1 MPRKTNQSLKDPLN
15 QFQQLRNLYKT
26 IQLRIWWHHLC
37 SLLSRI
43 QNKETNCVKKE
54 FKSNLLKTIDLTVK
68 TLRERISRNKKTQS
82 SGTARMMA
90 REWCIRRKVIIWDL
104 SRRMGI
110 SSLWRRKR
118 SQKSKLHF
126 QCRMLKMR
134 RSLFQV
140 LSLLHHKYHKTPMIT
155 TTRVATIIIIKTNT
169 TSIKD
174 QDMATRTITTIIET
188 TTVDTMTSSSSTM
201 TIRTNNSLGKT
212 MFNTIG
218 LSITKSNSSL
228 TIKTTTTIRINIRV
242 TTISNINSK
251 ILQRMLFIHLQ
262 TRNPLASIHDRTS
275 NISLINRTSE
285 AATWTSTIRLLFK
298 TLDKR
303 SSRILMHHFT
313 QLLLPINLRFL
324 LLKLNHLSQLVIQVL
339 KNGTHKTI
347 KILQVIKILGKMTK
361 PKTLS

>member
-1 MPRKTNQSLKDPLN
+1 
-15 QFQQLRNLYKT
+15 
-26 IQLRIWWHHLC
+26 
-37 SLLSRI
+37 
-43 QNKETNCVKKE
+43 
-54 FKSNLLKTIDLTVK
+54 
-68 TLRERISRNKKTQS
+68 
-82 SGTARMMA
+82 
-90 REWCIRRKVIIWDL
+90 
-104 SRRMGI
+104 
-110 SSLWRRKR
+110 
-118 SQKSKLHF
+118 
-126 QCRMLKMR
+126 
-134 RSLFQV
+134 
-140 LSLLHHKYHKTPMIT
+140 
-155 TTRVATIIIIKTNT
+155 
-169 TSIKD
+169 
-174 QDMATRTITTIIET
+174 MATRTITTIIET

-201 TIRTNNSLGKT
+201 TIRTSNSLGKT

-228 TIKTTTTIRINIRV
+228 TIKTTTTTLIRINIRV
-242 TTISNINSK
+242 ATISNINSK